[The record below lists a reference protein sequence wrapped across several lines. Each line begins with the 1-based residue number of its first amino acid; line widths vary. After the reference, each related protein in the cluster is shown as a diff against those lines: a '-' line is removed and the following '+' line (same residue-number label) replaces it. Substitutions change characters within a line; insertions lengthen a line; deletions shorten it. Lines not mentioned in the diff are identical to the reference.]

1 MKALW
6 TVTLATAVLSL
17 GACGSSPPTR
27 YFTLDASNGG
37 SPVTGLSDVS
47 IGVGPFML
55 PDLLDRPQIVVRGS
69 GNEVIINEFERW
81 ADDINTRFQAVVAQN
96 LVVAT
101 GSKHIYEHPWR
112 NNFSTDYRI
121 LGTVDEFAANTSGA
135 VRLKIRWV
143 IQDGEGEEVLATR
156 EGVYTESAD
165 ADQYGQIAAAM
176 SRAIG
181 AMATEMAGVLAETA
195 ATTSSSD

>member
-1 MKALW
+1 V
-6 TVTLATAVLSL
+6 VTLASAVLSL

-27 YFTLDASNGG
+27 YYTLDAGHSGG
-37 SPVTGLSDVS
+37 PVVDLSELS
-47 IGVGPFML
+47 IGVGPFYL

-81 ADDINTRFQAVVAQN
+81 ADDMGTRFQAVVAQN
-96 LVVAT
+96 LVQVT
-101 GSKHIYEHPWR
+101 GSAHVYEHPWR
-112 NNFSTDYRI
+112 DNFSTDYRI

-143 IQDGEGEEVLATR
+143 IQDGKGEAVLATR

-181 AMATEMAGVLAETA
+181 TMATEMAGVLAETA
-195 ATTSSSD
+195 ATTSSAD